1 MIILANRIRWV
12 TLHGIVFIGICLILV
27 LKANAQNIA
36 PKVLEVYPTTDSI
49 PVNILRFYIQ
59 FSAPMQEMNILKHI
73 KLSNEDGKNIT
84 GVFFENQY
92 ELWNDDR
99 TKVTLI
105 IDPGRV
111 KLGLFANNTMGRAF
125 DEGKKYTLT
134 IDSLLMDFNDQKL
147 SGKFS
152 KTFLAVKEDRVPPDT
167 ENWKLLLPKANSS
180 DAILI
185 NFQDKID
192 HVSAH
197 TLIKVF
203 QNNKEIQGQ
212 ISLSNQEQNWAFK
225 PFKNWE
231 KGNYSII
238 INPRL
243 EDIVANSLNQIFDHN
258 PSVFTPNNSANVY
271 IKFTI
276 K

>member
-1 MIILANRIRWV
+1 MLKLNCFFLLLSSLTVVFAQENNPK
-12 TLHGIVFIGICLILV
+12 IVAI
-27 LKANAQNIA
+27 
-36 PKVLEVYPTTDSI
+36 YPTTDSI
-49 PVNILRFYIQ
+49 PVNILRFYIH

-73 KLSNEDGKNIT
+73 KLSNEESKDIT

-92 ELWNDDR
+92 ELWNEDR

-111 KLGLFANNTMGRAF
+111 KLGLLANNKMGRAF

-134 IDSLLMDFNDQKL
+134 IDSLLMDFNGQKL
-147 SGKFS
+147 SEKFS
-152 KTFLAVKEDRVPPDT
+152 KTFVAVREDRVPPDT
-167 ENWKLLLPKANSS
+167 ENWKLLLPKANSR
-180 DAILI
+180 DAIFI
-185 NFQDKID
+185 DFQDKID
-192 HVSAH
+192 HVSAN

-203 QNNKEIQGQ
+203 QNKEEIQGE
-212 ISLSNQEQNWAFK
+212 ISLNNQEQNWAFK
-225 PFKNWE
+225 PVKNWE

-243 EDIVANSLNQIFDHN
+243 EDIAANSLNQIFDHN
-258 PSVFTPNNSANVY
+258 LLVFKPNNKDNIY

>member
-1 MIILANRIRWV
+1 MLILTNRSRRI
-12 TLHGIVFIGICLILV
+12 TINGIVFIGICLV
-27 LKANAQNIA
+27 LSLKVNAQNIA

-73 KLSNEDGKNIT
+73 KLSNEESKDIT

-92 ELWNDDR
+92 ELWNEER

-111 KLGLFANNTMGRAF
+111 KLGLLANNKMGRAF
-125 DEGKKYTLT
+125 DEDKKYTLT
-134 IDSLLMDFNDQKL
+134 IDSLLMDFNDRKL
-147 SGKFS
+147 SGKFT
-152 KTFLAVKEDRVPPDT
+152 KTFIAIKEDRVSPDT

-185 NFQDKID
+185 EFQDKID

-203 QNNKEIQGQ
+203 QNKKEIQGQ
-212 ISLSNQEQNWAFK
+212 ISLSNQEQNWVFK

-243 EDIVANSLNQIFDHN
+243 EDIAANSLNQIFDHN
-258 PSVFTPNNSANVY
+258 PLDFKSNNSDN
-271 IKFTI
+271 ISINFTI